1 MSLYHMMSALD
12 TLAWKG
18 RFFRW
23 LRCRIHGRHY
33 YSTVIMY
40 IDLVAIK
47 GFSRLERKVKDQVIC
62 RQMVTHGIQS
72 MPDDIRAY
80 ISVVGQ
86 AKRQRGAKLATL
98 V

>member
-18 RFFRW
+18 RFFCW
-23 LRCRIHGRHY
+23 LRSKIHGRHY

-47 GFSRLERKVKDQVIC
+47 GLAGWREKSRSKLIC
-62 RQMVTHGIQS
+62 RQMVTHGVQS

-80 ISVVGQ
+80 IN
-86 AKRQRGAKLATL
+86 LW
-98 V
+98 